1 MVENNLK
8 DYSDQQYQVVR
19 LLSEINPEAV
29 TETYR
34 FKHVIVDEFQDSN
47 DFQMLFIS
55 ELINTSKFESLM
67 VVGDDAQA
75 IYLSVVQ
82 ARKILL
88 TLRKT
93 GRGAACGGVSPYGEL
108 PFRSGDRRPFK

>member
-88 TLRKT
+88 TLRKNWA
-93 GRGAACGGVSPYGEL
+93 RGCL
-108 PFRSGDRRPFK
+108 WRSISLRRITVPQRRS